1 MPFGPDRWRG
11 NAARFAALLAAVVL
25 GSWAAPGHAASAGSL
40 SIATAANFKSVM
52 DDWIAAFKVRH
63 PGARVEA
70 TYASSGKLSA
80 QIRSG
85 APFDLFFA
93 ADREYPLLVVEADK
107 AATPVRWYAQGR
119 LVLWS
124 ASLDAS
130 TLDIKDLVQSRFTT
144 IAIANPRTAPY
155 GARAVEALLSSG
167 IWPQVQA
174 RVVYGESI
182 AQAAQFVQTGNAQ
195 IGVIALAQVLHPE
208 LARRGGYA
216 LVPENLHSPLVQGY
230 VVTAHGRS
238 NDLAWEFADFIA
250 TKTATLMLQRRG
262 YALPDLSVA
271 P

>member
-1 MPFGPDRWRG
+1 MPFRSDRWPGR
-11 NAARFAALLAAVVL
+11 AAPAVAVFFAVVL
-25 GSWAAPGHAASAGSL
+25 GLWSAQGAAASAGSL

-52 DDWIAAFKVRH
+52 DDWMVAFRSKH
-63 PGARVEA
+63 LGARVEA

-80 QIRSG
+80 QIRAG

-93 ADREYPLLVVEADK
+93 ADREYPQLVVEAGK

-130 TLDIKDLVQSRFTT
+130 TVEIKDLPQSRFSK

-167 IWPQVQA
+167 IWQQIQP

-195 IGVIALAQVLHPE
+195 IGLIALAQALHPE
-208 LARRGGYA
+208 LAQRGGYS

-230 VVTAHGRS
+230 VVTEHGRD
-238 NDLAWEFADFIA
+238 NDLAWEFVDFIA
-250 TKTATLMLQRRG
+250 TEAATLLLQRRG
-262 YALPDLSVA
+262 YALPDLWAA